1 MPGRCTSLCESE
13 QRERATE
20 IPSGSSNRVKGF
32 QPLSGVHSEKLDTA
46 VLDGGHNQC
55 SVEVIILLFTG
66 GFCNQQAAVARGT
79 VQEATLMKVVGL
91 VL

>member
-32 QPLSGVHSEKLDTA
+32 QPLSGVHSEKLDAA
-46 VLDGGHNQC
+46 VLDGGHNQR
-55 SVEVIILLFTG
+55 SVEIIVLLFTG
-66 GFCNQQAAVARGT
+66 RLGNQQAAVARGT
-79 VQEATLMKVVGL
+79 VQESAFMQIVGL